1 MCGRMA
7 LSLPQDAMA
16 QLFNARPAN
25 DLPPVPDFNIC
36 PTDSVHI
43 VTRADDGPRSLSAMR
58 WGLVPQWYKKPDDGP
73 LLINA
78 RAETV
83 ADKPAFRDAVRLRR
97 GLVIASGFYEW
108 TKDAD
113 GGRDPWY
120 FTRTDGHPLAFAA
133 IWQEWADVDLRHCHH
148 SGQRVHDRYTPPRP
162 CGDRPVRLGALAW
175 GKRQRGRPP
184 DAGSGRWRSGLA
196 PRWAGREF
204 KPGVWPCVDCPARGR
219 ACRISDVLGRH
230 ANWR

>member
-36 PTDSVHI
+36 PTDNVHI

-133 IWQEWADVDLRHCHH
+133 IWQEWADVDQSRLRSCAIVTTAAKGSMTDIHH
-148 SGQRVHDRYTPPRP
+148 RAPVVIDPSDWALWLGEKGKGAAPLMRAAADGVLGWHRV
-162 CGDRPVRLGALAW
+162 
-175 GKRQRGRPP
+175 
-184 DAGSGRWRSGLA
+184 
-196 PRWAGREF
+196 
-204 KPGVWPCVDCPARGR
+204 GR
-219 ACRISDVLGRH
+219 AVNSNRASGPALIAPLGDAH
-230 ANWR
+230 AE

>member
-97 GLVIASGFYEW
+97 GLMIASGFYEW

-133 IWQEWADVDLRHCHH
+133 IWQEWADVDQSRLRSCAIVTTEAKGPMTDIHH
-148 SGQRVHDRYTPPRP
+148 RAPVVIDPSDWALWLGEKGKGAAPLMRAAADGVLGWHRV
-162 CGDRPVRLGALAW
+162 
-175 GKRQRGRPP
+175 
-184 DAGSGRWRSGLA
+184 
-196 PRWAGREF
+196 
-204 KPGVWPCVDCPARGR
+204 GR
-219 ACRISDVLGRH
+219 AVNSNRASGPALIAPLGDAH
-230 ANWR
+230 AD